1 VIRHPTVK
9 AVINQCVGDVDS
21 SSEDLVQMSPI
32 LMGDGA
38 GVEGTSEF
46 KGVELSI
53 HVVDVVVEITTH
65 NDRSISILPN
75 DILDDISH
83 SFCPLHMEWFLPRF
97 EVAVQYLELLL
108 PSCHSHSAEVSS
120 QRFDKR

>member
-1 VIRHPTVK
+1 MLLYTERHLQTLVIRHSTVK
-9 AVINQCVGDVDS
+9 AVINQRIGDVDS
-21 SSEDLVQMSPI
+21 SSEDLVQMPPI
-32 LMGDGA
+32 LIGDDA

-65 NDRSISILPN
+65 NDRSISILLD

-83 SFCPLHMEWFLPRF
+83 SFCPLHMECFLPRF
-97 EVAVQYLELLL
+97 EVAI
-108 PSCHSHSAEVSS
+108 
-120 QRFDKR
+120 

>member
-1 VIRHPTVK
+1 MLLQLERDFQTLVIRHPTVK
-9 AVINQCVGDVDS
+9 AVINQCVGDVYS

-32 LMGDGA
+32 LMGDSV

-83 SFCPLHMEWFLPRF
+83 SLCPLHMEWF
-97 EVAVQYLELLL
+97 
-108 PSCHSHSAEVSS
+108 
-120 QRFDKR
+120 

>member
-1 VIRHPTVK
+1 MERDFQTLVIRHPTIK

-32 LMGDGA
+32 LMGDGV

-75 DILDDISH
+75 DILDDIGH
-83 SFCPLHMEWFLPRF
+83 SLCSFRFELFLSRF
-97 EVAVQYLELLL
+97 EVAL
-108 PSCHSHSAEVSS
+108 
-120 QRFDKR
+120 

>member
-1 VIRHPTVK
+1 MIRHPTVK

-21 SSEDLVQMSPI
+21 SSEDLVQMPPI

-46 KGVELSI
+46 KRVELSI
-53 HVVDVVVEITTH
+53 HVVDVVVEIITH
-65 NDRSISILPN
+65 NDRSISILPD

-83 SFCPLHMEWFLPRF
+83 FLRSILLELLVTRF
-97 EVAVQYLELLL
+97 EVAV
-108 PSCHSHSAEVSS
+108 
-120 QRFDKR
+120 